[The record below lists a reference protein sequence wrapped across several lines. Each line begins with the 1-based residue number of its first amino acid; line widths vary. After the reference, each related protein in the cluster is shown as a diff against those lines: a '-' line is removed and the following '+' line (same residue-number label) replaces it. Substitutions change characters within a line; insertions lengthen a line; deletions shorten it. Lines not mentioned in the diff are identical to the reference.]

1 MNEHIMNEPI
11 AIIGAGWLGL
21 PLAKYLK
28 QIGHSVVVTS
38 TTALGVE
45 KLAAQQLHACLF
57 NLPEVEHGSEVFHCQ
72 TLIICIP
79 PGIRYGK
86 SDYPEKIAAIIKQAE
101 QSTSMVE
108 SIMLLSSSAVYN
120 GLQGPVNE
128 DSALNL
134 KAEKVA
140 ILHKAEQLI
149 SASNIPHKTVLRL
162 AGLVGYDRQPGRFFK
177 NGKAIANP
185 DSVINLIHR
194 DDVVAIIASV
204 LSQQQ
209 QNTVGSDQVYNCV
222 APKHPTRRQFYQKAI
237 AALTQP
243 SAVFSEQCELNG
255 KLIESIYFE
264 KLHYQF
270 HYPDMMTWL
279 DKVEPDSTLEGK

>member
-1 MNEHIMNEPI
+1 MKDQI

-28 QIGHSVVVTS
+28 QDGHSVVVTA
-38 TTALGVE
+38 TTAFAVE
-45 KLAAQQLHACLF
+45 KLAAQQLQAYLF
-57 NLPEVEHGSEVFHCQ
+57 NLPEVENSSEVFHCQ

-86 SDYPEKIAAIIKQAE
+86 SDYPEKIVAIIKQAE
-101 QSTSMVE
+101 QSTSKVE
-108 SIMLLSSSAVYN
+108 SIILLSSTSVYN

-134 KAEKVA
+134 NAEKVA
-140 ILHKAEQLI
+140 ILHRAEQLV
-149 SASNIPHKTVLRL
+149 SASKIPHKTVLRL

-194 DDVVAIIASV
+194 DDVVAIIANL

-209 QNTVGSDQVYNCV
+209 QNNIGTDQIYNCV

-243 SAVFSEQCELNG
+243 SAIFSEQCEING

-279 DKVEPDSTLEGK
+279 DKVELNSKFEGK